1 MRRTVGVLTASCAM
15 ANNCKYCTNID
26 DKLPPPEERQAFLTN
41 IFKSMVIKKKRNTL
55 KETNKQTTGK
65 KKSEGYQ

>member
-15 ANNCKYCTNID
+15 ANNFKYCTNID

-41 IFKSMVIKKKRNTL
+41 IFKSMVIKKKKKT
-55 KETNKQTTGK
+55 KQIKQKQK
-65 KKSEGYQ
+65 KHT